1 MGDPCTLSLCLQ
13 CCFFSVFVC
22 GGGCPWSPVAF
33 LLRSVQS
40 GIAQSE
46 RCLTARTEHKHEPW
60 QIESQGGTGEVVKK
74 KMKKKT
80 LFLLFLRERCNAC
93 SHKVHAGRPRS
104 TCLWSACLIV
114 IACVGMCLCSCVCLW
129 RFSVCFDLSH
139 FNMNT
144 LLYRPPCTSKPC
156 PGLQRPTLHLSL
168 LAGQELSVS
177 TAGHNRDTH
186 TLMLIAAV

>member
-13 CCFFSVFVC
+13 CWFFSVFVC

-46 RCLTARTEHKHEPW
+46 RCLTARTEHKQAPW
-60 QIESQGGTGEVVKK
+60 QRVKVAPVRSWKRKWK
-74 KMKKKT
+74 KQT

-93 SHKVHAGRPRS
+93 SHKVLVQLVFEVRAW
-104 TCLWSACLIV
+104 LWLRV
-114 IACVGMCLCSCVCLW
+114 WVCVCARVCVCVCLW

-144 LLYRPPCTSKPC
+144 LS
-156 PGLQRPTLHLSL
+156 SIDL
-168 LAGQELSVS
+168 LAHQSHAPAFKGLPYISLFWLTKNLV
-177 TAGHNRDTH
+177 
-186 TLMLIAAV
+186 